1 MAGLKLDVD
10 AIHLLT
16 GHLRAAAAELTPEH
30 ALLVTPHGVFDS
42 PVEAALTATNADL
55 GRQSSA
61 LAEFVTSLAD
71 AGDRT
76 AEQIIEADAALA
88 SGSQGGR

>member
-1 MAGLKLDVD
+1 VAGLKVDVG

-16 GHLRAAAAELTPEH
+16 RHLRMAAAELTPDLE
-30 ALLVTPHGVFDS
+30 LLTTPHGVFES
-42 PVEAALTATNADL
+42 PVESALATTNADL

-61 LAEFVTSLAD
+61 LAEFVTSLAE

-76 AEQIIEADAALA
+76 ATQLLEADAELA
-88 SGSQGGR
+88 SGSAGGR